1 MANELNIQLDPFN
14 QTGLVLLG
22 KVFDK
27 NGTQQGTSVTLTE
40 NAPALYSGDF
50 SLSSVSDGAYL
61 VRFETNLP
69 DELYGT
75 GALYVRNN
83 AEVSQENFFNATL
96 DEVITDAAS
105 RNASKADLS
114 GIETKTEA
122 DSRQVILINEHNQT
136 HTDISNLNDFDPS
149 NDDVAKVNLV
159 DVTTTNLDMRGTDNA
174 NTTTPPTVSEID
186 TELTVTHGSGSWQQA
201 SSGGTV
207 DANIISVD
215 GNNVTG
221 VDDFKANVSNLSTFD
236 PSSDEV
242 TTDSVSREA
251 SKADTTSL
259 GTKDNQEVIN
269 DGVKKSSLIIPH
281 TDNLPD

>member
-96 DEVITDAAS
+96 DEVITDAVS
-105 RNASKADLS
+105 RNASKAD
-114 GIETKTEA
+114 
-122 DSRQVILINEHNQT
+122 V
-136 HTDISNLNDFDPS
+136 TD
-149 NDDVAKVNLV
+149 
-159 DVTTTNLDMRGTDNA
+159 
-174 NTTTPPTVSEID
+174 
-186 TELTVTHGSGSWQQA
+186 
-201 SSGGTV
+201 
-207 DANIISVD
+207 
-215 GNNVTG
+215 
-221 VDDFKANVSNLSTFD
+221 
-236 PSSDEV
+236 
-242 TTDSVSREA
+242 
-251 SKADTTSL
+251 L
-259 GTKDNQEVIN
+259 GTIVNQEVIN
-269 DGVKKSSLIIPH
+269 EGVKKSSLGIPH
-281 TDNLPD
+281 NTDL